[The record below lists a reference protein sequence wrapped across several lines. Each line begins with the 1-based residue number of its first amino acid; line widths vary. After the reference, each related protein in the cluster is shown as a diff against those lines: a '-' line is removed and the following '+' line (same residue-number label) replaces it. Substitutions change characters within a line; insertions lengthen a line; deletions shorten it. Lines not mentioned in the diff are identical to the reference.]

1 MIPTKEQ
8 LTKYA
13 NLTIQKGVN
22 IQKGQA
28 LSINAPIEAREL
40 CITLLKPLTMLGQKE
55 CV

>member
-22 IQKGQA
+22 IQKGKHYRSMHPLRRVSCA
-28 LSINAPIEAREL
+28 LR
-40 CITLLKPLTMLGQKE
+40 C
-55 CV
+55 